1 MNSTIAKRVTRI
13 SLYLRRVCEDM
24 RRGDAVGGMADAA
37 ELCEQARRLYAEFE
51 AESRK
56 KQVTEESS

>member
-24 RRGDAVGGMADAA
+24 RRADPVGGMSDAA
-37 ELCEQARRLYAEFE
+37 ELAEQARRLYAEFE
-51 AESRK
+51 TENRK
-56 KQVTEESS
+56 REVSND